1 MVWAAIKPSHPK
13 SRWVPVRLIWCKLAP
28 MSDSYPLHLI
38 AKRPNYYGFSGL
50 DRSAHI
56 REEEGWLER
65 LILEPETRLVPVWR
79 SRSLITDDA
88 MGEPCAALL
97 PAVDHQVLVE
107 HAEFVVFLG
116 EKGGI
121 SHIGLDLSPLD
132 EHHVHDLFADHG
144 MFTDMRQ
151 IGPVLERFEGSI
163 LAYVRGLMY
172 WHQRHRFCGV
182 CGTETISTK
191 GGHQRN
197 CANPDCR
204 APTFPRTDPAVIMLV
219 HDGDRALLGRQK
231 VWKPGMYSTLA
242 GFVEPGET
250 LEEAVAREVWEE
262 TNVHVEDVRY
272 HSSQPW
278 PFPASV
284 MLGFHAKAR
293 TTDINRN
300 DEEVED
306 AQWFTLDELK
316 NFERLGNSLPRPDSI
331 ARRLIEDWMAEFE

>member
-1 MVWAAIKPSHPK
+1 
-13 SRWVPVRLIWCKLAP
+13 

-38 AKRPNYYGFSGL
+38 AKRPNHYGFSGL

-79 SRSLITDDA
+79 SRSLITDDE

-97 PAVDHQVLVE
+97 SAVEHRVLVE
-107 HAEFVVFLG
+107 HAEFVAFLG
-116 EKGGI
+116 EKGGVP
-121 SHIGLDLSPLD
+121 HIGVDLSPMD
-132 EHHVHDLFADHG
+132 ERDIHDLFANHG
-144 MFTDMRQ
+144 MFTDLRQ

-182 CGTETISTK
+182 CGTETVSVK

-306 AQWFTLDELK
+306 AQWFTLDELR

-331 ARRLIEDWMAEFE
+331 ARRLIEDWMAEFG